1 MNKELLLSR
10 IADLCKER
18 NISMN
23 TAFIES
29 GVGKNFKSN
38 LKTSNP
44 SMGKLTMLAVY
55 FNVPVNYLLG
65 KSPRPTIMQIAKLEE
80 GNYEADLQKASA
92 QNENKKGDHTVAAK
106 SNLIPLSQ
114 NNVYSIPVV
123 ENVSA
128 GFGSLA
134 INDIVD
140 YMPLYFTSEYEAQET
155 ICIKVKGDSMFPKI
169 EDGDIIQ
176 VHKQT
181 SVDSGS
187 IAVVL
192 LDEEEGLVKKVVYG
206 PDWIELH
213 SINPMYPVQ
222 RFEGRNV
229 LRLRVVGLV
238 KKIIKSV

>member
-1 MNKELLLSR
+1 MNTDITITIILSLLKEKQKTQKELTDYLGITQNAFTDWKSGRIKSYRKHLSK
-10 IADLCKER
+10 IAE
-18 NISMN
+18 
-23 TAFIES
+23 F
-29 GVGKNFKSN
+29 
-38 LKTSNP
+38 
-44 SMGKLTMLAVY
+44 
-55 FNVPVNYLLG
+55 FNVSVDYLLG
-65 KSPRPTIMQIAKLEE
+65 KEQE
-80 GNYEADLQKASA
+80 
-92 QNENKKGDHTVAAK
+92 KKTPATAAEK

-114 NNVYSIPVV
+114 NNVYSVPVV

-140 YMPLYFTSEYEAQET
+140 YMPLYFTSAYEAEET

-238 KKIIKSV
+238 KKIIKNV

>member
-1 MNKELLLSR
+1 MFKDKFIYLCNQKKEAPSAVCMKLGLSNATYSKWTDESVPRRATLQR
-10 IADLCKER
+10 IADYFGVSVDYLRGTEQEKKA
-18 NISMN
+18 
-23 TAFIES
+23 TA
-29 GVGKNFKSN
+29 
-38 LKTSNP
+38 
-44 SMGKLTMLAVY
+44 
-55 FNVPVNYLLG
+55 
-65 KSPRPTIMQIAKLEE
+65 TIAE
-80 GNYEADLQKASA
+80 
-92 QNENKKGDHTVAAK
+92 K

-114 NNVYSIPVV
+114 NNVYSVPIV

-128 GFGSLA
+128 GFGTLA

-140 YMPLYFTSEYEAQET
+140 YMPLYFSSAYEAEET

-222 RFEGRNV
+222 RFEGRDI

-238 KKIIKSV
+238 KKIIKNV

>member
-1 MNKELLLSR
+1 MNQDPIIQTIIDLLDKQGKSQKNLTDYLGITQNAFTDWKSGRIKSYRKHLAR
-10 IADLCKER
+10 IAEFL
-18 NISMN
+18 
-23 TAFIES
+23 
-29 GVGKNFKSN
+29 
-38 LKTSNP
+38 
-44 SMGKLTMLAVY
+44 
-55 FNVPVNYLLG
+55 NVSVDYLLG
-65 KSPRPTIMQIAKLEE
+65 KDEAKIPSPL
-80 GNYEADLQKASA
+80 
-92 QNENKKGDHTVAAK
+92 VAEK

-114 NNVYSIPVV
+114 NNVYSVPVV

-128 GFGSLA
+128 GFGTLA
-134 INDIVD
+134 IDDIVD
-140 YMPLYFTSEYEAQET
+140 YMPLYFTSAIEADET
-155 ICIKVKGDSMFPKI
+155 ICIKVKGDSMYPKI
-169 EDGDIIQ
+169 ENGDVIQ

>member
-1 MNKELLLSR
+1 MNTDITITIILSLLKEKQKTQKELTDYLGITQNAFTDWKSGRIKSYRKHLSK
-10 IADLCKER
+10 IAE
-18 NISMN
+18 
-23 TAFIES
+23 F
-29 GVGKNFKSN
+29 
-38 LKTSNP
+38 
-44 SMGKLTMLAVY
+44 
-55 FNVPVNYLLG
+55 FNVSVDYLLG
-65 KSPRPTIMQIAKLEE
+65 AEQEK
-80 GNYEADLQKASA
+80 KAY
-92 QNENKKGDHTVAAK
+92 TAAEK

-192 LDEEEGLVKKVVYG
+192 LDEDEGLVKKVVYG

>member
-1 MNKELLLSR
+1 MFKEIFIDLCNKKKESPSAVCKKVGITPATFSCWTEDSIPRQATLRR
-10 IADLCKER
+10 IAEY
-18 NISMN
+18 
-23 TAFIES
+23 F
-29 GVGKNFKSN
+29 GVS
-38 LKTSNP
+38 
-44 SMGKLTMLAVY
+44 VD
-55 FNVPVNYLLG
+55 YLLG
-65 KSPRPTIMQIAKLEE
+65 AEQEKKPTVTE
-80 GNYEADLQKASA
+80 
-92 QNENKKGDHTVAAK
+92 K

-114 NNVYSIPVV
+114 NNVYSVPVV

-128 GFGSLA
+128 GFGTLA

-140 YMPLYFTSEYEAQET
+140 YMPLYFSSAYEAEET

>member
-1 MNKELLLSR
+1 MNNDITITIILSLLREKEKTQKELTDYLGITQNAFTDWKSGR
-10 IADLCKER
+10 IKSYRKHL
-18 NISMN
+18 
-23 TAFIES
+23 
-29 GVGKNFKSN
+29 FKI
-38 LKTSNP
+38 
-44 SMGKLTMLAVY
+44 AEF
-55 FNVPVNYLLG
+55 FNVSVDYLLG
-65 KSPRPTIMQIAKLEE
+65 AEQEKKPTVTE
-80 GNYEADLQKASA
+80 
-92 QNENKKGDHTVAAK
+92 K

-114 NNVYSIPVV
+114 NNVYSVPVV

-128 GFGSLA
+128 GFGTLA

-169 EDGDIIQ
+169 EDGDVIQ

-238 KKIIKSV
+238 RKIIKNV